1 MDSDVAAQPPHSNR
15 SSGVVYP
22 RREIAATRAM
32 NIDDII
38 KQDSERL
45 ERELEAKFGKHWGMA
60 LLRRGVE
67 RLTSR
72 EPLPPNTGSARCA
85 TSSTP
90 TG

>member
-1 MDSDVAAQPPHSNR
+1 
-15 SSGVVYP
+15 
-22 RREIAATRAM
+22 M

-72 EPLPPNTGSARCA
+72 EPLPPNMDETVRSTQPSAPR
-85 TSSTP
+85 TP
-90 TG
+90 